1 MTLKCGSVAKSFFIA
16 AFFTP
21 GSTSGATKREKSDS
35 LVSWA
40 TSSSVS
46 GATSVRPELVE
57 GPELCAVFRSS

>member
-16 AFFTP
+16 AFLTP

-40 TSSSVS
+40 TSSSVGGRGASPLTATAPSRS
-46 GATSVRPELVE
+46 G
-57 GPELCAVFRSS
+57 